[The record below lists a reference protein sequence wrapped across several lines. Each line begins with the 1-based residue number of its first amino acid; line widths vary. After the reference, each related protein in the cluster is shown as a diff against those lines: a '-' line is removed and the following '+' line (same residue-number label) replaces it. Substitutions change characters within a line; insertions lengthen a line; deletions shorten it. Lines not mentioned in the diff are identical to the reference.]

1 MAFSESLTNA
11 IFRVTVPLAR
21 LSSVTSTRVPAFSPS
36 AEATPEEV
44 VAAAGGVAAGA
55 ADSGTRA
62 EEVVAVG
69 GVAAADDVVSGAGAT
84 VSEAVGSF
92 FAHETITRTDSSR
105 TRYRVMSSSW
115 PRQFTSAAATRQR

>member
-36 AEATPEEV
+36 AEAMPEEV
-44 VAAAGGVAAGA
+44 VAAAGGVAAGDV
-55 ADSGTRA
+55 DSGTRA

-69 GVAAADDVVSGAGAT
+69 GVAAADDVVAGAGAAAC
-84 VSEAVGSF
+84 VVVGASF
-92 FAHETITRTDSSR
+92 FAQDSTTTIESRR
-105 TRYRVMSSSW
+105 TR
-115 PRQFTSAAATRQR
+115 